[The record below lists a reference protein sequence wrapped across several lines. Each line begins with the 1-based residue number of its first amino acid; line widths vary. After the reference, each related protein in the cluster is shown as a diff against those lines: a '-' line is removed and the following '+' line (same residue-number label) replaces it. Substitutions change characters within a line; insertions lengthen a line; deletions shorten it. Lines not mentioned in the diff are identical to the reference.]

1 MINRNYDWPMD
12 QIREFCRRWKIT
24 ELSVFGSVLRD
35 DFRPD
40 SDIDFLVSFEPGAGW
55 SLLDHVRLEDEL
67 AELLGRDVDV
77 MTRRGLE
84 RSRNY
89 LRKAA
94 IFSTIE
100 PLYVA
105 R

>member
-1 MINRNYDWPMD
+1 MINRNFDWPMD
-12 QIREFCRRWKIT
+12 ELRAFCKRWKIT
-24 ELSVFGSVLRD
+24 EMSVFGSVLRD

-40 SDIDFLVSFEPGAGW
+40 SDIDFLVSFERDAGW
-55 SLLDHVRLEDEL
+55 SLLDHVRLEEEL
-67 AELLGRDVDV
+67 AEILGRDVDV
-77 MTRRGLE
+77 ITRRGLE

-94 IFSTIE
+94 IFNTVE
-100 PLYVA
+100 PLYVT